1 MENSVDE
8 LGLDSHRCRWHSGRI
23 EALLAGERVMPIT
36 IDCSL
41 SKACSYNCLFCFGK
55 LQVNKH
61 KPLSR
66 RTILHFLDD
75 AAEVGVKG
83 MSFVSDGESTC
94 NKHLYEAIVHGKA
107 NGIDMALGTNGYL
120 LRDDKLEAILPCL
133 TYLRFNMSGVSKY
146 GEIHGCK
153 QAWLEKVCN
162 TVDAAVKIKRRLGL
176 PVVIGLQMVLLPQY
190 IDQLFQLVLL
200 GKQLGVDY
208 VIAKHCSDN
217 ERGDLGVDY
226 EKYTEIFPQLEEAER
241 MSDDKMTVGVKW
253 SKIRTG
259 RDRKYSRCW
268 APPLMLQMSGSGL
281 VAPCGSFFADEYT
294 RYHIGNIQKTRFR
307 DIVVSDRYWEV
318 MEHLRSDEFDAR
330 TQCASLCL
338 QDTVNEFLWRV
349 SRERKNLFAADGE
362 KPYNVNFL

>member
-1 MENSVDE
+1 
-8 LGLDSHRCRWHSGRI
+8 
-23 EALLAGERVMPIT
+23 
-36 IDCSL
+36 
-41 SKACSYNCLFCFGK
+41 
-55 LQVNKH
+55 
-61 KPLSR
+61 
-66 RTILHFLDD
+66 LDD

-83 MSFVSDGESTC
+83 ISFVSDGESTC

-153 QAWLEKVCN
+153 QAWLEDVCN

-190 IDQLFQLVLL
+190 IDQLFELVLL

-226 EKYTEIFPQLEEAER
+226 EKYAEIFPQLEEAEAL
-241 MSDDKMTVGVKW
+241 SDDKMTVAVKW

-259 RDRKYSRCW
+259 KDRKYSRCW
-268 APPLMLQMSGSGL
+268 GPPLMLQMSGSGL
-281 VAPCGSFFADEYT
+281 VAPCGSFFADEYS
-294 RYHIGNIQKTRFR
+294 RYHIGNIQETRFR
-307 DIVVSDRYWEV
+307 DIVQSDRYWEV
-318 MEHLRSDEFDAR
+318 MRYLRSEEFDAK

-338 QDTVNEFLWRV
+338 QDKVNAFLCYAIAARV
-349 SRERKNLFAADGE
+349 LLPPALGE
-362 KPYNVNFL
+362 EPYNVNFL